1 MDLAWFQG
9 AILRL
14 DEGIVRCRLKPA
26 DTEVRDG
33 LIHRFKV
40 TYDLAHRTLKRYL
53 ESSAPNPEEIDRMA
67 FQDLIR
73 TASEQGLLLG
83 EWQDWKQYREM
94 RSRTSHA
101 YDEGMALQVVA
112 GIPKFLLEV
121 QHLLRSLRERLGN
134 D

>member
-1 MDLAWFQG
+1 
-9 AILRL
+9 
-14 DEGIVRCRLKPA
+14 
-26 DTEVRDG
+26 
-33 LIHRFKV
+33 
-40 TYDLAHRTLKRYL
+40 
-53 ESSAPNPEEIDRMA
+53 MA

-134 D
+134 G